1 MGPLILS
8 IASSGFG
15 RAHCAAARHSS
26 LVTRRLS
33 VVGCCSSLF
42 VVVGPTSAGPIG
54 PNELPR
60 SLRDT
65 PRPFPHFLLASL
77 WTSCASSDQPLDV
90 QAFSRRCHE
99 CVNRRP
105 HAYRTRRS
113 VHVDGSGRARRTTPT
128 ALGDHDRFPQFL
140 LASLWT
146 SWVRSAQ
153 TVDPS
158 RFCRI
163 GRINGSRCRSM
174 PRVPARRAF
183 DRTPL
188 AGFRASAHRI
198 AAVLVH
204 TFCGQACGHLAH
216 SIRKPLIRRYKHRR
230 INQAARGNAGDETA
244 LQAPTAAR
252 RGARFSR
259 SSAWPRARTAAS
271 RPVSNRAGAAAF
283 STIFVGKLVDRLSIG
298 HSTP

>member
-1 MGPLILS
+1 MGRDGPVDPVDRVIRVWPCALRRR
-8 IASSGFG
+8 ASLVT
-15 RAHCAAARHSS
+15 RHSS
-26 LVTRRLS
+26 L
-33 VVGCCSSLF
+33 VGCCSSLF

-54 PNELPR
+54 PNELLR

-77 WTSCASSDQPLDV
+77 WTSCASSDQPFDV

-105 HAYRTRRS
+105 HAYRTRRTAPNAPIDS
-113 VHVDGSGRARRTTPT
+113 RDGSGRARRTTPT

-183 DRTPL
+183 GRTPL
-188 AGFRASAHRI
+188 AGLRASAHRI
-198 AAVLVH
+198 AAALVH
-204 TFCGQACGHLAH
+204 IFCGQACGHPTH
-216 SIRKPLIRRYKHRR
+216 PPHNPLIRRH
-230 INQAARGNAGDETA
+230 
-244 LQAPTAAR
+244 
-252 RGARFSR
+252 FSR
-259 SSAWPRARTAAS
+259 HARKEATRPPRTNRRAPP
-271 RPVSNRAGAAAF
+271 RPR
-283 STIFVGKLVDRLSIG
+283 
-298 HSTP
+298 P

>member
-1 MGPLILS
+1 MARPFSRALGVGWMGVGRWRIAWVVAGRKVVRGSWVAMGPLILS
-8 IASSGFG
+8 IASSVFG

-26 LVTRRLS
+26 
-33 VVGCCSSLF
+33 VVGSCSSLF

-105 HAYRTRRS
+105 HAYRTRRT
-113 VHVDGSGRARRTTPT
+113 APN

-183 DRTPL
+183 GRTPL
-188 AGFRASAHRI
+188 AGLRASAHRI
-198 AAVLVH
+198 AAALVH
-204 TFCGQACGHLAH
+204 IFCGQACGHPAH
-216 SIRKPLIRRYKHRR
+216 PPHNPLIRRH
-230 INQAARGNAGDETA
+230 
-244 LQAPTAAR
+244 
-252 RGARFSR
+252 FSR
-259 SSAWPRARTAAS
+259 HARKEATRPPRTNRRAPP
-271 RPVSNRAGAAAF
+271 RPR
-283 STIFVGKLVDRLSIG
+283 
-298 HSTP
+298 P